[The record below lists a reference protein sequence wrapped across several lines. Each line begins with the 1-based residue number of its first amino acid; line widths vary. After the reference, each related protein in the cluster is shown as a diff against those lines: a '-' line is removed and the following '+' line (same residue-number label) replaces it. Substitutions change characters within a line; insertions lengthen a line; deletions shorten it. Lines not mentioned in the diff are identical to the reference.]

1 MEPRSSTRPDG
12 AADVLSNFRG
22 TAIEVIE
29 LEAFFRDPTAWAL
42 PRRMYVHREISPFV
56 PSRLRVMYDG
66 EPDWSVLPSPAREIV
81 SSNLQTLIRDGC
93 QFISTDQ
100 AR

>member
-1 MEPRSSTRPDG
+1 
-12 AADVLSNFRG
+12 
-22 TAIEVIE
+22 
-29 LEAFFRDPTAWAL
+29 
-42 PRRMYVHREISPFV
+42 
-56 PSRLRVMYDG
+56 MYDG